1 MTTHAD
7 ATHLG
12 AFVAGSLASLSL
24 SLLVLFIV
32 FSTTRAK
39 QGSPSAKPYTPF
51 KSAAQELS
59 DRKARREW
67 GNEGGAISSPAP
79 GSRSLDG

>member
-12 AFVAGSLASLSL
+12 AFLAGSIATLSL
-24 SLLVLFIV
+24 GLVALIILFG
-32 FSTTRAK
+32 TTRAK
-39 QGSPSAKPYTPF
+39 QGLAPAKPYTPF

-67 GNEGGAISSPAP
+67 ENEGGAINSPAP
-79 GSRSLDG
+79 GSRPLDG